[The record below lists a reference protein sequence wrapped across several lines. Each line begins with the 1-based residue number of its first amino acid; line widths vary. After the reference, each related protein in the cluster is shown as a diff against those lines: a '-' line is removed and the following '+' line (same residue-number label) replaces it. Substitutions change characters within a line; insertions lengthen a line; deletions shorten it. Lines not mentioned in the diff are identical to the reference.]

1 MLPIFDWM
9 KMKTQ
14 YEDKS
19 TLTFINKKFILANND
34 PKNPVSIVRQTNK
47 GDSTRVTVYLSNGK
61 SFEDTIESL
70 EDLIEISGNKAYNV
84 TLFYDLTIN
93 VYEEASK
100 ENIEKAFTKFF
111 SFGLEF
117 KDEGEYLPVNQMI
130 KRRLIPNNF
139 FAILTMR
146 GEDLEFSTSTG
157 SIEISYYIISPP
169 SCIQDIANLG
179 EGSMSDAITGWIRNH
194 FSDVS
199 GVSFSNRN
207 FSGCSIEETD
217 ISEALECAGA
227 DCINRTV
234 LVEHATKKISVVARK
249 SSEVKKLVSFF
260 RK

>member
-47 GDSTRVTVYLSNGK
+47 GDSTRVTVYLSNGE

-84 TLFYDLTIN
+84 TLFYDLAIN

-100 ENIEKAFTKFF
+100 ENIEKAFAKFF

-139 FAILTMR
+139 FASLTMR
-146 GEDLEFSTSTG
+146 GEDLEFSTSSG

-169 SCIQDIANLG
+169 NCIQDIVSLG
-179 EGSMSDAITGWIRNH
+179 EDSMSDAITGWIRKH
-194 FSDVS
+194 FSDIS

-207 FSGCSIEETD
+207 YSECSIEEAD
-217 ISEALECAGA
+217 ISEAIECAAAGSI
-227 DCINRTV
+227 DRTV
-234 LVEHATKKISVVARK
+234 LVEHAAKEISVTARK